1 MTQSA
6 VPAPDFVSDAQARFD
21 ALANYEVTLRSTSAS
36 AEPIVVR
43 YGYCKPG
50 FVRMDFICPHAGATL
65 VYSPE
70 TRQVKLWPFGFGT
83 FPRLTL
89 SPGSHLIQ
97 SPHGHRVDESDI
109 GVLLVDVRRLQ
120 GEGNTRILGHE
131 PIGTSR
137 AAHVVVERGVEHE
150 AAGVSRYELWFD
162 ASHGLPVKVVSERA
176 SGRPIE
182 TVLMEDL
189 TIDVPASRLGP
200 FG

>member
-1 MTQSA
+1 MTQPT

-36 AEPIVVR
+36 AEAIVVR
-43 YGYCKPG
+43 YGYRKPG
-50 FVRMDFICPHAGATL
+50 FVRMDFIRPHAGATL

-70 TRQVKLWPFGFGT
+70 TRQVTLWPFGFGT

-89 SPGSHLIQ
+89 SPGSRLIQ

-109 GVLLVDVRRLQ
+109 GALLLDVRKLQ
-120 GEGNTRILGHE
+120 GEGSTRVLGPE
-131 PIGTSR
+131 AIGTSR
-137 AAHVVVERGVEHE
+137 TAHVVVERGVGHE
-150 AAGVSRYELWFD
+150 AAGVCRYELWFD
-162 ASHGLPVKVVSERA
+162 ASHGLPVKVVSEGA

-189 TIDVPASRLGP
+189 NIDVPAWRLAP